1 MHCIFVKSF
10 QVYLLDE
17 VIDLD
22 TRYGAQVQSKLNY
35 KIFKIQ
41 IRQLSDTID
50 MMKNP
55 SGKDKKSSA
64 WSCMDFMLISSPIK
78 EIKTEESIRIKHID
92 CEQVWQWF
100 IVYEHGNRNKLLK
113 WLTRLVLYVMLY
125 KLYVMFKYHWY
136 RKY

>member
-1 MHCIFVKSF
+1 MPRRFGASF
-10 QVYLLDE
+10 LEWFSGE

-64 WSCMDFMLISSPIK
+64 
-78 EIKTEESIRIKHID
+78 
-92 CEQVWQWF
+92 
-100 IVYEHGNRNKLLK
+100 
-113 WLTRLVLYVMLY
+113 
-125 KLYVMFKYHWY
+125 
-136 RKY
+136 